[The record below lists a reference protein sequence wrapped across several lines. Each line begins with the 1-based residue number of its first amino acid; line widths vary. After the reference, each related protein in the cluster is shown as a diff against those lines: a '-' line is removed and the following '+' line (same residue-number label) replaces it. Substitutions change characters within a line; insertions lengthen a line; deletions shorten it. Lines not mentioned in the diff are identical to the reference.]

1 MWRKGCNGVCFNGSC
16 LFFFFIFHPWE
27 FAACSCGIYG
37 LQRSHA
43 FDSFSPL
50 WDGLYNRG
58 VLLAGL
64 FLPCF
69 TLLLKPSPTS
79 FGVRYCFSAFFFFF
93 IPRLGRDGGEDAE
106 GWNGLD

>member
-1 MWRKGCNGVCFNGSC
+1 MLSI
-16 LFFFFIFHPWE
+16 LF
-27 FAACSCGIYG
+27 
-37 LQRSHA
+37 
-43 FDSFSPL
+43 PL
-50 WDGLYNRG
+50 LWGGLYNRG

-69 TLLLKPSPTS
+69 MLLLKPSPAS
-79 FGVRYCFSAFFFFF
+79 FGVRYCFSASLFFF